1 MYTLCVAEKPSVAEE
16 IAHILNADKKNTA
29 EGYYE
34 GNGYLVTWC
43 VGHLVG
49 LAEPEAYSEIFEC
62 GAWT

>member
-49 LAEPEAYSEIFEC
+49 LAEPEA
-62 GAWT
+62 